1 MKTRLMKKE
10 DISKIANA
18 FLKQGWDGRHEVLER
33 YWLDQQNKIRY
44 VFVAELDEDIAG
56 YVTVAKKVKHGP
68 FQESE
73 LPEIT
78 DFNVFEQYREK
89 GIGNSLLDAAEN
101 KAVQFSTIV
110 TLGVGLHSGY
120 GAAQRIYAK
129 RGYLPDGSGVWFENK
144 NIDNGEVC
152 MNNDDLCIYLSKK
165 LR

>member
-10 DISKIANA
+10 DIPKITNA
-18 FLKQGWDGRHEVLER
+18 FLKQGWDSRHEVLER

-120 GAAQRIYAK
+120 GAAQPIYAK
-129 RGYLPDGSGVWFENK
+129 RGYLPDGSGVCFENK